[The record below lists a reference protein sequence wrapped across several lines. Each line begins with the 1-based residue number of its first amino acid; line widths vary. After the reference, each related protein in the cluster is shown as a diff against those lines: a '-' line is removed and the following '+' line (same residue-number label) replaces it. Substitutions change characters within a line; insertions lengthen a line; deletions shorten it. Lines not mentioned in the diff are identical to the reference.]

1 MNQILCSYIYILETL
16 LQMDRQQLQ
25 KFAQYLISHHH
36 TEVLPT
42 AQQLADTILKVFIF
56 IYLLFVPLTII
67 KYNYNQLD
75 ANIIYFIR
83 EERILISTVQMVHP
97 IQQLEGMVVMMRQP
111 GISMKMKLESKSR
124 STWLNKTLVF
134 IVQTNILDL
143 CFPR

>member
-1 MNQILCSYIYILETL
+1 MNQTLCSYIYILETL